1 MATQVHE
8 ADRAGPHMDLRLVD
22 RKGRAHS
29 WAIPKKSLP
38 EPGEKILA
46 IPQPT
51 HTRDYAARK
60 GSFEIPEGYGAGKVQ
75 GSGLKP
81 VEVVRSQPGLL
92 RFNVYG
98 GQKEGNQEFA
108 MVTTPKGQLL
118 HNVTSTRESG
128 VRGVG
133 GHEIPDS
140 KPKYRE
146 VTTDRVTFDDPN
158 EIHQAKVDGAHVTFH
173 LRGKK
178 PVKAFSFRPT
188 QRATGVLEHSHKLP
202 NFRELRSPPGL
213 AGTVLRGEL
222 YGVDKQTGRS
232 IPAEQTGGLL
242 NATVWR
248 SRQKQKEM
256 GVELRPAIF
265 DVVRYQG
272 RSMEDAP
279 YEKKLSILREVEK
292 SIPRLKIP
300 PTAETP
306 EEKVRLFSRIQSG
319 EDPVTDEGIVSWRRD
334 NPRPTKAKFRPD
346 VDAIVTGITPGKG
359 KHEGRVGALQVR
371 LPGKSAV
378 TNVGTGMSD
387 KLREEISKNP
397 DKYIGKAVQV
407 RTMKVFPSGKLRS
420 PSFGG
425 FHIEKGKQDFDEKRA
440 GVGSYVVKRTME
452 KPVQKYL
459 LASGVAR
466 ETEKGKRQHRER
478 MRALA
483 TPYPVGWVA
492 LGMRPKTAGVG
503 QLLGKVP
510 QRVRTQGTRAGVG
523 ALVGAPVGA
532 AVDDDSRVRGALV
545 GAGAGAL
552 GGLGVGNLLE
562 RSALKRARKDF
573 LRSYKDEMRP
583 IVREIH
589 REKKINDAESFKA
602 LVNLSAA
609 KQRLRN
615 WSKRLGEETGNVIRR
630 KAFPLRLGRVMDEG
644 VENIMRKSA
653 GVGQILEQI
662 PHRVRTQSVR
672 AGVGALVG
680 APIGAAAD
688 DDSRVRGALVGAGV
702 GALGGLGAGNL
713 MERSALKKGRKIL
726 LRDYKN
732 ELWGLSGPGIPLSAS
747 KGIRDQYR
755 KWGEESGELI
765 RRKAFPLSPNP
776 SMHEAGKNIFGKV
789 AGVGVDVHGYRRDPD
804 KPTKKWLK
812 SWESDMG
819 FSAKEDPEWAQGDF
833 RQDMR
838 LKTPF
843 DRKSSQG
850 YKMHLHVL
858 QGLSAGPGDRK
869 VIHKPSPFMDSLA
882 TDQAYR
888 DKPQVVN
895 LNRPQLRTLIKD
907 YQSRRQAGVGEDA
920 QDAFVGKVKSL
931 LKNPK
936 MRLARV
942 EYE

>member
-1 MATQVHE
+1 MATQVHD
-8 ADRAGPHMDLRLVD
+8 ADRAGSHMDLRLVD

-60 GSFEIPEGYGAGKVQ
+60 GSFEIPEGYGAGKVR
-75 GSGLKP
+75 GSGLRP
-81 VEVVRSQPGLL
+81 VEVVRSQPGIL

-118 HNVTSTRESG
+118 HNITSTRESG
-128 VRGVG
+128 VRGAG

-146 VTTDRVTFDDPN
+146 VTTDRVSFDDPD

-178 PVKAFSFRPT
+178 PIKAFSFRPT

-202 NFRELRSPPGL
+202 NFRELKSPPGL

-248 SRQKQKEM
+248 SRQKQKET

-265 DVVRYQG
+265 DVVRYRG
-272 RSMEDAP
+272 RNMEDAP
-279 YEKKLSILREVEK
+279 YEKKLSVLREVEK
-292 SIPRLKIP
+292 AVPRLKIP
-300 PTAETP
+300 PMAETP
-306 EEKVRLFSRIQSG
+306 EEKARLFSRIQSG
-319 EDPVTDEGIVSWRRD
+319 EDPITDEGIVSWRRD
-334 NPRPTKAKFRPD
+334 NPRPTKAKFKPD
-346 VDAIVTGITPGKG
+346 VDAIVTGVTPGKG
-359 KHEGRVGALQVR
+359 RHEGRIGALQVK

-378 TNVGTGMSD
+378 TNVGTGMND
-387 KLREEISKNP
+387 KLREEIAKNP
-397 DKYIGKAVQV
+397 DAYIGKAVQV

-466 ETEKGKRQHRER
+466 ETEKGKKQHRER

-503 QLLGKVP
+503 QLLRKVP

-562 RSALKRARKDF
+562 RSALKR
-573 LRSYKDEMRP
+573 
-583 IVREIH
+583 
-589 REKKINDAESFKA
+589 
-602 LVNLSAA
+602 
-609 KQRLRN
+609 
-615 WSKRLGEETGNVIRR
+615 
-630 KAFPLRLGRVMDEG
+630 
-644 VENIMRKSA
+644 
-653 GVGQILEQI
+653 
-662 PHRVRTQSVR
+662 
-672 AGVGALVG
+672 
-680 APIGAAAD
+680 
-688 DDSRVRGALVGAGV
+688 
-702 GALGGLGAGNL
+702 
-713 MERSALKKGRKIL
+713 GRKIL

-732 ELWGLSGPGIPLSAS
+732 ELWGFSGPGIPLSAS

-765 RRKAFPLSPNP
+765 RRKAFPLSLNP
-776 SMHEAGKNIFGKV
+776 SMNEAAKNIFGKV

-819 FSAKEDPEWAQGDF
+819 FPAKEDPEWAQGDF

-888 DKPQVVN
+888 DKPHVVN

-907 YQSRRQAGVGEDA
+907 YQSRRQAGVGEEA
-920 QDAFVGKVKSL
+920 QDAFVGKIKSL